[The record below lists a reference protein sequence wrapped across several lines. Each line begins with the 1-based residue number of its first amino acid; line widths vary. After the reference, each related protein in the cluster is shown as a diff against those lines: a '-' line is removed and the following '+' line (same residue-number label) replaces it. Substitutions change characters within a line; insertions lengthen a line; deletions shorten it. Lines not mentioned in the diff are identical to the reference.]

1 MALLPVRIYGDP
13 ILRKKSVPVAK
24 VDAEIRQL
32 SRDMIETLYDASGVG
47 LAAPQ
52 VGRSIRML
60 VADASHHDGGNGPR
74 VFINPEIVES
84 WDEWEYDEGCLSVPG
99 VSAEIVR
106 PEGVRV
112 RFLDDEGRL
121 QEEEFHRLWSRVL
134 QHEIDHLDGR
144 LFVDYLSPMRRALL
158 LKKLKELAKE
168 SKTRLAL

>member
-1 MALLPVRIYGDP
+1 MALLPIRIYGDP
-13 ILRKKSVPVAK
+13 VLRKKSDAVAK
-24 VDAEIRQL
+24 VDAEIRAL
-32 SRDMIETLYDASGVG
+32 ARDMIETLYDASGVG

-74 VFINPEIVES
+74 VFVNPEIVES

-106 PEGVRV
+106 PEAVRV
-112 RFLDDEGRL
+112 RFMDEEGRW
-121 QEEEFHRLWSRVL
+121 QEEEFHRLWGRVL
-134 QHEIDHLDGR
+134 QHEIDHLDGK
-144 LFVDYLSPMRRALL
+144 LFVDYLSPMRRALV

-168 SKTRLAL
+168 SKSRLAL